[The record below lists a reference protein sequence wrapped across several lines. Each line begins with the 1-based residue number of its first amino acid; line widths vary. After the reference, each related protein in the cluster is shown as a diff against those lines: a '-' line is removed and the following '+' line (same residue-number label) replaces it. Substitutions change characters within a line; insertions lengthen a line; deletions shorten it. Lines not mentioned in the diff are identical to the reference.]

1 MTFDDF
7 KKQFEIF
14 SKIDTAEKL
23 AICESQYEKHLLH
36 IEDEKYFEPVEN
48 EPGDDIVSRYERNL
62 SNILCF
68 DAIRDNQIYFLVRPS
83 FEPEHLLIFEKSQD
97 TFALTLTTLTR
108 NYWTVFHADNK
119 IIDIE
124 KKIITAEIS
133 KATGDKLFNMLDKA
147 IMQAR
152 EPKAGRFV
160 LDGVVYRLSK
170 LWHGQQ
176 KTVSKHSPSE
186 NSKSWQIIEIMQQ
199 LIDNIES
206 LDDTVLLNIETKITA
221 VQA

>member
-23 AICESQYEKHLLH
+23 AICKSQYEKHLLH

-48 EPGDDIVSRYERNL
+48 EFGDDIVSHYERNL
-62 SNILCF
+62 NKILCF
-68 DAIRDNQIYFLVRPS
+68 DAIRENQIYFLVRPS
-83 FEPEHLLIFEKSQD
+83 FEPEHLLIFEKFQD
-97 TFALTLTTLTR
+97 KFALTLTTLTK
-108 NYWTVFHADNK
+108 NYWTVFYADNK
-119 IIDIE
+119 IIDVE
-124 KKIITAEIS
+124 NKIITTELN
-133 KATGDKLFNMLDKA
+133 KATGDKLFNLLDKV

-152 EPKAGRFV
+152 HPKAGGFV

-170 LWHGQQ
+170 LSNGQQ
-176 KTVSKHSPSE
+176 KIVSKHSPSD
-186 NSKSWQIIEIMQQ
+186 NSKSGQIIEIMQQ

-206 LDDTVLLNIETKITA
+206 LNETVLLSIETKITT

>member
-36 IEDEKYFEPVEN
+36 IEDENYFEPIEN
-48 EPGDDIVSRYERNL
+48 DLGDDMVSLYEKNL
-62 SNILCF
+62 KKILCF
-68 DAIRDNQIYFLVRPS
+68 DTIRENQINFLVRPS
-83 FEPEHLLIFEKSQD
+83 FEPEYFLALEKIQGK
-97 TFALTLTTLTR
+97 FALTLTTLTK
-108 NYWTVFHADNK
+108 NYWAVFYADNK
-119 IIDIE
+119 IINIE
-124 KKIITAEIS
+124 RKVITTELNTAI
-133 KATGDKLFNMLDKA
+133 GDKLFNLLDKVFT
-147 IMQAR
+147 QAR
-152 EPKAGRFV
+152 QPEAGRFV

-170 LWHGQQ
+170 LLNGQQ
-176 KTVSKHSPSE
+176 KIVSKHSPSDS
-186 NSKSWQIIEIMQQ
+186 SKSGQIIEILQH

-206 LDDTVLLNIETKITA
+206 LNDTVLLNIETKIIN